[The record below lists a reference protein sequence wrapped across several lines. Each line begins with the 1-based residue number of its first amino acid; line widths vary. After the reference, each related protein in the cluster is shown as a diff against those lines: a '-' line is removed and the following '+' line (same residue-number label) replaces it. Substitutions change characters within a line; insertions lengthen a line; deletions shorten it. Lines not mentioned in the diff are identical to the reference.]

1 MSATLNPDLL
11 RIVAAHAGCSPS
23 DLRPWTHPVFDLG
36 IDGLDVNALIED
48 LEKQFG
54 FTGTDVEWQ
63 AVATLEDID
72 RLVSELRGTVRPE
85 VLADLER
92 QRKSATAGG
101 RIYFAVST
109 FVLVAWFGLGWS
121 ARSSSGTLAGWMLLT
136 LIVPLGGWVYFI
148 ARGVRVRRRWRRER
162 FARYGV

>member
-1 MSATLNPDLL
+1 MSAALNPDLL

-48 LEKQFG
+48 IEKQFG
-54 FTGTDVEWQ
+54 FTGRDVEWRS
-63 AVATLEDID
+63 VATLEDID
-72 RLVSELRGTVRPE
+72 RLVTELQGAVRPE

-92 QRKSATAGG
+92 QRKGATVSG
-101 RIYFAVST
+101 RIYLTLAIL
-109 FVLVAWFGLGWS
+109 VLLAWFGLGW
-121 ARSSSGTLAGWMLLT
+121 AVRSSSGVLAGWVLLT

-148 ARGVRVRRRWRRER
+148 ARGVRVRRRWKRER